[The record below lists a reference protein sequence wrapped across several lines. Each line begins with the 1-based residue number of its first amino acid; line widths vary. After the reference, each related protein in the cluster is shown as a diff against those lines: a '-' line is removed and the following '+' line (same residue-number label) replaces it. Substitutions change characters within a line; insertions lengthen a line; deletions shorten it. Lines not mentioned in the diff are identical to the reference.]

1 MYGTPFQTGWT
12 GQDDVGASWMDC
24 SGLRYYQY
32 QQQVALMGP
41 PEGQQCTQFAEQLV
55 AQQLAAQLAEQQL
68 LAQWDATGRLQ
79 CAAQQLAAHQ
89 AMQQASAQHVAMQQ
103 EMAQQ
108 ALWHQ
113 YWLRGQ
119 QYSVDVEERKGAAPF
134 CSKPEAV
141 GLSNGFKEKAPRT
154 KHAPK
159 PEMETDVKDPEAQR
173 NRKAAQKVALDEK
186 ERSLVEQFSVP
197 RERVFRGFK
206 REVPRLQSTTASP
219 LFSRRHLPAL
229 PATDGPRQED
239 AVGADIAVN
248 DWKMSTDGCSTA
260 GDGETTESTC
270 KIINV

>member
-1 MYGTPFQTGWT
+1 
-12 GQDDVGASWMDC
+12 MDC

-41 PEGQQCTQFAEQLV
+41 PEGQQCTHFAEQLV
-55 AQQLAAQLAEQQL
+55 AQQLAAQLAEQQQL

-113 YWLRGQ
+113 YWARGQ
-119 QYSVDVEERKGAAPF
+119 QYSLDVQEQKGTANF
-134 CSKPEAV
+134 CPKPEAV
-141 GLSNGFKEKAPRT
+141 GLANSFKEKAPRT

-159 PEMETDVKDPEAQR
+159 PDAESDVKDPEAQR
-173 NRKAAQKVALDEK
+173 NRKAAQKIALDEK
-186 ERSLVEQFSVP
+186 EKSLVEQFSVP

-206 REVPRLQSTTASP
+206 RDVPRLQSTTAST
-219 LFSRRHLPAL
+219 LFSRRHVLAQPAEPAKPAEPIQVAV

-239 AVGADIAVN
+239 GLDVEIAVN
-248 DWKMSTDGCSTA
+248 DWKMSTDGCSTVE
-260 GDGETTESTC
+260 DGETTESAC
-270 KIINV
+270 NIINV